1 MVVLGVTG
9 AGWSVS
15 IGVGDAGASIGAKES
30 LNSKLVEIAPS
41 LAIIP
46 GGLWSKNHGFR
57 RPDGEEVSVAGLFD
71 VRASSSSSLAKL
83 IGEVEIYCSRPL
95 GSCPYPWLS
104 FMVGLVVTTCSSSY
118 RDGGGL
124 SIFMGLG
131 GGLV

>member
-46 GGLWSKNHGFR
+46 GGLW
-57 RPDGEEVSVAGLFD
+57 
-71 VRASSSSSLAKL
+71 ASSSSSLAKL